1 MFAVSCGNIR
11 VSRRRRR
18 GRSEEISM
26 TLNRRQI
33 LQAGLGVAAAGALS
47 SCAGLTGR
55 TGGEAPSA
63 ASSGTAGGAKATLT
77 FVNWS
82 GDTEKKAF
90 DDVIAAFQKENPNI
104 TIKTDTVPYA
114 SVATNIDSRFQA
126 GKPPDLFRVSYIDI
140 GQYTSQDVLLD
151 VSGAFDQAKVDAFV
165 PGLWE
170 GIVYDGKPYGVPHQI
185 DCTAI
190 LYRKDAFAA
199 AGIKDVP
206 TTLEQAWTW
215 DEFASVAD
223 KLKGVVKGKQ
233 SPFIYDW
240 QAAGAYRWLTWLFQA
255 GGNLLQPDLKSPAID
270 SDAGRKAVEF
280 TSSFFTKGWVAKNT
294 SVKATTYP
302 DNEFNAGTVAM
313 AFAGSFLVPGIDSG
327 VGKKFEYASA
337 VMPKD
342 LAAATDLG
350 GNAIVAAKDGKNTEA
365 AAKFLDFIVREDQM
379 KAFCEKTNVLPTLK
393 SLTQTKLDFKI
404 RPDLMQPFVLQGS
417 TITPEQ
423 VRQVTVPQ
431 FAKLNTALQN
441 ELEKAFLGGR
451 NAADTVTALADAVQ
465 KAAP

>member
-1 MFAVSCGNIR
+1 
-11 VSRRRRR
+11 
-18 GRSEEISM
+18 M

-33 LQAGLGVAAAGALS
+33 LQASLGLAATGALS
-47 SCAGLTGR
+47 SCAGLTGS
-55 TGGEAPSA
+55 GGGGGQAPR
-63 ASSGTAGGAKATLT
+63 SGGGGGGKVTLT

-82 GDTEKKAF
+82 GDTEKKAW
-90 DDVIAAFQKENPNI
+90 DEMIAAFTKENPDI

-114 SVATNIDSRFQA
+114 SVATNIDSRFQS
-126 GKPPDLFRVSYIDI
+126 GNPPDLFRVSYIDI

-151 VSGAFDQAKVDAFV
+151 VSPTFDQGKVDAFV

-185 DCTAI
+185 DCTA
-190 LYRKDAFAA
+190 LVYRKDSFAA
-199 AGIKDVP
+199 AGITDVP
-206 TTLEQAWTW
+206 TTLEEAWTW
-215 DEFASVAD
+215 EEFAGIAD

-240 QAAGAYRWLTWLFQA
+240 QAAGAYRWLSWLFQA
-255 GGNLLQPDLKSPAID
+255 GGNLLGPDLKAPAID

-280 TSSFFTKGWVAKNT
+280 TTSFFTKGWVAKNT

-313 AFAGSFLVPGIDSG
+313 AFAGSFLVPGINSG
-327 VGKKFEYASA
+327 VGKKFEYGST
-337 VMPKD
+337 VMPRD
-342 LAAATDLG
+342 VNAATDLG
-350 GNAIVAAKDGKNTEA
+350 GNAVVAAKDGKNTEA
-365 AAKFLDFIVREDQM
+365 ASKFLEFIVREDQM
-379 KAFCEKTNVLPTLK
+379 KSFCEKTNVLPTLK
-393 SLTQTKLDFKI
+393 SLTETKLDYKI
-404 RPDLMQPFVLQGS
+404 RPDLMEPFVLQGS

-431 FAKLNTALQN
+431 FAKLNTVLQN

-451 NAADTVTALADAVQ
+451 NAPDTVKALADAVQ
-465 KAAP
+465 RAAA

>member
-1 MFAVSCGNIR
+1 
-11 VSRRRRR
+11 
-18 GRSEEISM
+18 M
-26 TLNRRQI
+26 TLNRRQM

-55 TGGEAPSA
+55 SSGGEAPSG
-63 ASSGTAGGAKATLT
+63 SSGGEKVTLT
-77 FVNWS
+77 FINWS

-114 SVATNIDSRFQA
+114 SVATNIDSRFQS
-126 GKPPDLFRVSYIDI
+126 GNPPDLFRVSYIDI
-140 GQYTSQDVLLD
+140 GQYTSQDALLD
-151 VSGAFDQAKVDAFV
+151 VSGTFDQAKIDAFV

-170 GIVYDGKPYGVPHQI
+170 SIVYDGKPYGVPHQI
-185 DCTAI
+185 DCTAL
-190 LYRKDAFAA
+190 LYRKDAFQA
-199 AGIKDVP
+199 AGITDVP
-206 TTLEQAWTW
+206 TTLEDAWTW
-215 DEFASVAD
+215 DEFAAVAD
-223 KLKGVVKGKQ
+223 KLKGVVKARQ
-233 SPFIYDW
+233 YPFIYDW
-240 QAAGAYRWLTWLFQA
+240 QAAGAYRWLSWLFQA
-255 GGNLLQPDLKSPAID
+255 GGNLLQPDLKAPAVD

-280 TSSFFTKGWVAKNT
+280 TQSFFTKGWVAKNT

-302 DNEFNAGTVAM
+302 DNEFIAGTVAI
-313 AFAGSFLVPGIDSG
+313 AFAGSFLVPGINGG
-327 VGKKFEYASA
+327 VGDKFEYASA
-337 VMPKD
+337 VMPRD
-342 LAAATDLG
+342 VNAATDLG

-365 AAKFLDFIVREDQM
+365 AAKFMEFIVREDQM
-379 KAFCEKTNVLPTLK
+379 KTFCEKTNVLPTLK
-393 SLTQTKLDFKI
+393 SLTETKLDFQI

-451 NAADTVTALADAVQ
+451 NAADTIAALSDAVQ
-465 KAAP
+465 KASA